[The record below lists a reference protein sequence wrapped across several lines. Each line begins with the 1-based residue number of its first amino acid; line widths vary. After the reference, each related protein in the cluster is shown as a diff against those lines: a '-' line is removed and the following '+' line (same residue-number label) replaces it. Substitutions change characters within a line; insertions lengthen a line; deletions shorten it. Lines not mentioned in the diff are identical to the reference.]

1 MDMVQRNIA
10 YPGLLELIYMLYH
23 SAKIDKLNVYN
34 PNSEL

>member
-1 MDMVQRNIA
+1 MVQRNIA
-10 YPGLLELIYMLYH
+10 YTGLLELIYMLYN